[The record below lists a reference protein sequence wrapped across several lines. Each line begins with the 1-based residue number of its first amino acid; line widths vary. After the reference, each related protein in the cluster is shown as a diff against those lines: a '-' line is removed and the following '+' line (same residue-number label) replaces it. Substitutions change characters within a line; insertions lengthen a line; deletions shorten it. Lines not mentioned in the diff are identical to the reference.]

1 MCYKYYMPK
10 RINFI
15 ASDVQTQRMQELCD
29 LHGHPNINQCAKY
42 LLQRGLTI
50 ECSSA
55 GIINANDN
63 LSKMIDQLDNY
74 VADTVVPPR
83 EDKFDQTQLELV
95 EMEKENKQ

>member
-1 MCYKYYMPK
+1 MPK

-29 LHGHPNINQCAKY
+29 LHGHSNINQCAKY

-55 GIINANDN
+55 GIITANDN
-63 LSKMIDQLDNY
+63 IGRMIDSLDSM
-74 VADTVVPPR
+74 VADTVVPPQ
-83 EDKFDQTQLELV
+83 EDKFDQNQLELV
-95 EMEKENKQ
+95 ELENEKNQ

>member
-1 MCYKYYMPK
+1 MPK

-29 LHGHPNINQCAKY
+29 LHGHTNINQCAKY

-55 GIINANDN
+55 GIITTNDN
-63 LSKMIDQLDNY
+63 ISRMIESLDSM
-74 VADTVVPPR
+74 VADPVVPPQ
-83 EDKFDQTQLELV
+83 EDKFDQKQLKLV
-95 EMEKENKQ
+95 EQETENN

>member
-1 MCYKYYMPK
+1 MPK

-29 LHGHPNINQCAKY
+29 LHGHTNINQCAKY

-55 GIINANDN
+55 GIITTNDN
-63 LSKMIDQLDNY
+63 ISRMIESLDNM
-74 VADTVVPPR
+74 VADPVVPPQ
-83 EDKFDQTQLELV
+83 EDKFDQKQLKLV
-95 EMEKENKQ
+95 EQETEIN